1 MAKKNDTVSEEGVST
16 ISDNN
21 VNIVK
26 KPGRP
31 KGSTKKKKEED
42 VLNENVEHI
51 VMNKQT
57 INSPTNQTMVTTQDI
72 QNGLNNFF
80 KSVRGKNYTESDL
93 RGILGTSFSN
103 NPFIQNQRLKNINT
117 PLRANNKINIQKAL
131 ESPDNNEELLRSES
145 NSLYFQN
152 YVYNNLLK
160 INREVPKFFN
170 YVIPQNVSKEELNSK
185 SFKDEMKFVNKF
197 IQKMNIPVLCKDIAM
212 DIALEGKR
220 SYIYRSS
227 YTDTD
232 VDFVLLQKIPSKWIK
247 YTKIGSNTSY
257 VTSFDF
263 MMFLQPGE
271 SVDFYPPFFRQ
282 IWDELINNEIVTV
295 DKNNNKT
302 FNVNNVNRLNYL
314 LEYNNNRY
322 MYWVELP
329 QDVVFEFGSDNS
341 NVLQIPDYVG
351 LFADLREL
359 DDYKWLQNKLLSSS
373 INNVLVGT
381 VPLAKNVEVGQDN
394 TAISMDS
401 IIGFTDIFNSA
412 VSNNIMPFFAPF
424 TDYKL
429 FSLPLP
435 QDAKEI
441 NNVALKNLINTSG
454 CGALITTTDKP
465 SIISVKTAQML
476 VESKA
481 EYLTNQIEAC
491 INSIIKSLHLKYEY
505 KVTIWGGIFT
515 WKDDLKLYKELYLS
529 GVKSLLPRILSP
541 VGQSLEDCNVISD
554 YIDSLELYDKFVPL
568 SKLDVIDKTN
578 GETPQVGRKPVGDDI
593 ENDNTAISID
603 QGNNVSD
610 TKEFTS
616 INTCIICGERLE
628 DFENKICTQCIEL
641 EYNRLLNL

>member
-1 MAKKNDTVSEEGVST
+1 MAKETEIDEKESIETENS
-16 ISDNN
+16 
-21 VNIVK
+21 IVK
-26 KPGRP
+26 KKRGRP
-31 KGSTKKKKEED
+31 KGTTKKKKEDNE
-42 VLNENVEHI
+42 LNENISHI
-51 VMNKQT
+51 VMNN
-57 INSPTNQTMVTTQDI
+57 INSKSFQNNINTRDI

-80 KSVRGKNYTESDL
+80 RSVRGKQYTEADL
-93 RGILGTSFSN
+93 KGLLGKAFEN

-117 PLRANNKINIQKAL
+117 LGHVNKKIEVQKAL
-131 ESPDNNEELLRSES
+131 ENPESNEELLRSES
-145 NSLYFQN
+145 NNLYFSN

-160 INREVPKFFN
+160 INRDVPKFFN
-170 YVIPQNVSKEELNSK
+170 YVLPQNISKEELNTK
-185 SFKDEMKFVNKF
+185 TFKNEMKFVNKF
-197 IQKMNIPVLCKDIAM
+197 IQKMNLPVLCKDIAM

-227 YTDTD
+227 YTDND

-271 SVDFYPPFFRQ
+271 SIDFYPPFFKK
-282 IWDELINNEIVTV
+282 IWDELIRNDIVTI
-295 DKNNNKT
+295 DKNNKKS
-302 FNVNNVNRLNYL
+302 FNVNNINNLNYL
-314 LEYNNNRY
+314 LEYNDGRY

-329 QDVVFEFGSDNS
+329 QEVVFEFGSDNS

-351 LFADLREL
+351 LFADLRDL

-373 INNVLVGT
+373 INNVLVGS

-401 IIGFTDIFNSA
+401 IVGFTDMFTAA

-481 EYLTNQIEAC
+481 EYLTNQIETC
-491 INSIIKSLHLKYEY
+491 VNRILKTLPLKYEY
-505 KVTIWGGIFT
+505 KVTIWGGVFT
-515 WKDDLKLYKELYLS
+515 WKDDIKIYKELYLS
-529 GVKSLLPRILSP
+529 GVKSLLPRILST
-541 VGQSLEDCNVISD
+541 VGQTLEDCNVITD
-554 YIDSLELYDKFVPL
+554 YVDTLQLYDKFVPL
-568 SKLDVIDKTN
+568 SKLDITQDN
-578 GETPQVGRKPVGDDI
+578 LGEIAQVGRKPIGDDL

-610 TKEFTS
+610 IKEFS
-616 INTCIICGERLE
+616 AKRTCSICGELLE
-628 DFENKICTQCIEL
+628 DNENIICANCIEM
-641 EYNRLLNL
+641 EYNRLNNI